1 MSLLWEGDNNMGLII
16 DNTIINNLLFV
27 GTGKLPDYSVIP
39 KMHEE
44 LKIEVFAVAVRRINP
59 EINKGYSI
67 LDFLPKTAKIMI
79 NTSGA
84 RNHKEAVKIA
94 EIGRELTGSDWVK
107 IEISGEL
114 KYLLPD
120 NEETIKAAEILV
132 KDGFKV
138 FPYISP
144 DLIVAKKLEEIG
156 VSAVMP
162 LGSPIG
168 SNKGIDCET
177 LLKAIINEISI
188 PVIID
193 AGIGRPSHASKAMEL
208 GADAVLINT
217 AIATSNDPFK
227 MAEAFNL
234 AVKAGRIAYEIGLPE
249 EKDYAD
255 ASSPLIDF
263 IKGIR

>member
-1 MSLLWEGDNNMGLII
+1 MDLIWAGRKI
-16 DNTIINNLLFV
+16 KNRLFV

-44 LKIEVFAVAVRRINP
+44 LGIEVFAVAVRRINP
-59 EINKGYSI
+59 ELNKKVSI
-67 LDFLPKTAKIMI
+67 LDFLPKDAIIMV

-84 RNHKEAVKIA
+84 KNHKEAVKIA
-94 EIGRELTGSDWVK
+94 LIGRELTNSDWVK

-120 NEETIKAAEILV
+120 NEETLKTAEILV
-132 KDGFKV
+132 REGFKV
-138 FPYISP
+138 FPYIFP
-144 DLIVAKKLEEIG
+144 DLVLAKKLEDIG

-177 LLKAIINEISI
+177 LLKAIINEVSI

-193 AGIGRPSHASKAMEL
+193 AGIGKPSHAAKAMEL

-217 AIATSNDPFK
+217 AIATSQDPLN
-227 MAEAFNL
+227 MARAFSL
-234 AVKAGRIAYEIGLPE
+234 AVSAGRLAYEIGLPE
-249 EKDYAD
+249 ERDYASP
-255 ASSPLIDF
+255 SSPLWDL
-263 IKGIR
+263 IKGEI

>member
-1 MSLLWEGDNNMGLII
+1 MSLYIGGKEIKNR
-16 DNTIINNLLFV
+16 LFV
-27 GTGKLPDYSVIP
+27 GTGKLPDYSII
-39 KMHEE
+39 ERLYNE
-44 LKIEVFAVAVRRINP
+44 LQIEVFAVAVRRINP
-59 EINKGYSI
+59 EAGKGVSI
-67 LDFLPKTAKIMI
+67 LDFLPKNATIMV

-94 EIGRELTGSDWVK
+94 LIGRELTDSDWVK

-120 NEETIKAAEILV
+120 NEETIKASEILV
-132 KDGFKV
+132 KEGFKV

-144 DLIVAKKLEEIG
+144 DLIVAKKLEDIG

-168 SNKGIDCET
+168 SNKGIDCEI

-193 AGIGRPSHASKAMEL
+193 AGIGKPSHAAKAMEM

-217 AIATSNDPFK
+217 AIATSKDPFH
-227 MAEAFNL
+227 MAKAFDL
-234 AVKAGRIAYEIGLPE
+234 AVKAGRIAYEIGLPK
-249 EKDYAD
+249 EKEYAE
-255 ASSPLIDF
+255 ASSPLENL
-263 IKGIR
+263 IRSME

>member
-1 MSLLWEGDNNMGLII
+1 MSFKVGGKEIKNR
-16 DNTIINNLLFV
+16 LFV
-27 GTGKLPDYSVIP
+27 GTGKLPDYSIIE
-39 KMHEE
+39 KLYNE
-44 LKIEVFAVAVRRINP
+44 LNIEVFAVAVRRVNP
-59 EINKGYSI
+59 EAGKGISI
-67 LDFLPKTAKIMI
+67 LDFLPKNATIMI

-94 EIGRELTGSDWVK
+94 LIGREIINSDWVK

-120 NEETIKAAEILV
+120 NEETIKASEILV
-132 KDGFKV
+132 KEGFKV

-144 DLIVAKKLEEIG
+144 DLVVAKKLEDIG

-168 SNKGIDCET
+168 SNKGIDCEI
-177 LLKAIINEISI
+177 LLKAIINEISV

-193 AGIGRPSHASKAMEL
+193 AGIGKPSHAAKAMEL

-217 AIATSNDPFK
+217 AIATSHDPFN
-227 MAEAFNL
+227 MAKAFDL
-234 AVKAGRIAYEIGLPE
+234 AVKAGRLAYEIGLPK
-249 EKDYAD
+249 EKEYAD
-255 ASSPLIDF
+255 ASSPLEDF
-263 IKGIR
+263 IRSI

>member
-1 MSLLWEGDNNMGLII
+1 MSLYIGGKEIKNR
-16 DNTIINNLLFV
+16 LFV
-27 GTGKLPDYSVIP
+27 GTGKLPDYSII
-39 KMHEE
+39 ERLYNE
-44 LKIEVFAVAVRRINP
+44 LQIEVFAVAVRRINP
-59 EINKGYSI
+59 EAGKGVSI
-67 LDFLPKTAKIMI
+67 LDFLPRNATIMV

-94 EIGRELTGSDWVK
+94 LIGRELTDSDWVK

-120 NEETIKAAEILV
+120 NEETIKASEILV
-132 KDGFKV
+132 KEGFKV

-144 DLIVAKKLEEIG
+144 DLIVAKKLEDIG

-168 SNKGIDCET
+168 SNKGIDCEI

-193 AGIGRPSHASKAMEL
+193 AGIGKPSHAAKAMEI

-217 AIATSNDPFK
+217 AIATSKDPFH
-227 MAEAFNL
+227 MAKAFDL
-234 AVKAGRIAYEIGLPE
+234 AVKAGRIAYEIGLPK
-249 EKDYAD
+249 EKEYAE
-255 ASSPLIDF
+255 ASSPLENL
-263 IKGIR
+263 IRSME

>member
-1 MSLLWEGDNNMGLII
+1 MSLHVGGREIKNR
-16 DNTIINNLLFV
+16 LFV
-27 GTGKLPDYSVIP
+27 GTGKLPDYSIIE
-39 KMHEE
+39 KLYKE
-44 LKIEVFAVAVRRINP
+44 LNIEVFAVAVRRVNP
-59 EINKGYSI
+59 ETGKGISI
-67 LDFLPKTAKIMI
+67 LDFLPKNATIMI

-94 EIGRELTGSDWVK
+94 LIGREIINSDWVK

-120 NEETIKAAEILV
+120 NEETIKASEILV
-132 KDGFKV
+132 KEGFKV

-144 DLIVAKKLEEIG
+144 DLVVAKKLEDIG
-156 VSAVMP
+156 ASAVMP

-168 SNKGIDCET
+168 SNKGIDCEI

-193 AGIGRPSHASKAMEL
+193 AGIGKPSHAAKAMEL

-217 AIATSNDPFK
+217 AIATSQDPFNIAK
-227 MAEAFNL
+227 AFDL
-234 AVKAGRIAYEIGLPE
+234 AVKAGRLAYEIGLPK
-249 EKDYAD
+249 EKEYAD
-255 ASSPLIDF
+255 ASSPLENF
-263 IKGIR
+263 IRSIQ

>member
-1 MSLLWEGDNNMGLII
+1 MSLYIGGKEIKNR
-16 DNTIINNLLFV
+16 LFV
-27 GTGKLPDYSVIP
+27 GTGKLPDYSII
-39 KMHEE
+39 ERLYNE
-44 LKIEVFAVAVRRINP
+44 IQIEVFAVAVRRINP
-59 EINKGYSI
+59 EAGKGVSI
-67 LDFLPKTAKIMI
+67 LDFLPRNATIMV

-94 EIGRELTGSDWVK
+94 LIGRELTDSDWVK

-120 NEETIKAAEILV
+120 NEETIKASEILV
-132 KDGFKV
+132 KEGFKV

-144 DLIVAKKLEEIG
+144 DLIVAKKLEDIG

-168 SNKGIDCET
+168 SNKGIDCEI

-193 AGIGRPSHASKAMEL
+193 AGIGKPSHAAKAMEI

-217 AIATSNDPFK
+217 AIATSKDPFH
-227 MAEAFNL
+227 MAKAFDL
-234 AVKAGRIAYEIGLPE
+234 AVKAGRIAYEIGLPK
-249 EKDYAD
+249 EKEYAE
-255 ASSPLIDF
+255 ASSPLENL
-263 IKGIR
+263 IRSME

>member
-1 MSLLWEGDNNMGLII
+1 MSLKIAGKLIE
-16 DNTIINNLLFV
+16 NRLFV
-27 GTGKLPDYSVIP
+27 GTGKLPDYSVI
-39 KMHEE
+39 KRMYEE
-44 LKIEVFAVAVRRINP
+44 LNIKVFAVAVRRINP
-59 EINKGYSI
+59 EKGKGYSI
-67 LDFLPKTAKIMI
+67 LDFLPKEAIIMV

-94 EIGRELTGSDWVK
+94 LIGREITNSDWVK

-120 NEETIKAAEILV
+120 NEETLKASEILV
-132 KDGFKV
+132 KEGFKV
-138 FPYISP
+138 FPYIFP
-144 DLIVAKKLEEIG
+144 DLVLAKKLEDIG

-177 LLKAIINEISI
+177 LLKAIINEINI

-193 AGIGRPSHASKAMEL
+193 AGIGKPSHAAKAMEL

-217 AIATSNDPFK
+217 AIATSHDPFS
-227 MAEAFNL
+227 MAKAFSM
-234 AVKAGRIAYEIGLPE
+234 AVSGGRLAYEIGLPKE
-249 EKDYAD
+249 QEFASP
-255 ASSPLIDF
+255 SSPLTDL
-263 IKGIR
+263 IRGETE